1 MIQNP
6 FKVSPE
12 ELDKFKRIIHELLVF
27 TSGKTFDEMFKVT
40 FSGIIAKDPINEH
53 LAKELNELLKM
64 IHS

>member
-6 FKVSPE
+6 FKVSSE

-40 FSGIIAKDPINEH
+40 FTGIVAKDPIDNH

-64 IHS
+64 MHS